1 MGRLPAEKHA
11 RARAAVANHSCGN
24 RSQTPDESNDQIQK
38 YETRNEPIKINR
50 LIVICGALA
59 ATSIGNTFTTYAA
72 SPTPAP
78 RANALIT
85 WTAGGKQSNKVD
97 VLFVQNA
104 KNVSFNKGKLTL
116 RGVNPVTVAFTDRPA
131 RMAGHMQTKRFVLL
145 WSQGKDS
152 FLKDNPNATLSVF
165 RGDNVSDLVVELSNP
180 QLSGNDLTYDVRL
193 LEGTPPVNGGAC
205 ALFIDIIGMPATP
218 MSYAGVARR
227 AWRR

>member
-1 MGRLPAEKHA
+1 M
-11 RARAAVANHSCGN
+11 
-24 RSQTPDESNDQIQK
+24 
-38 YETRNEPIKINR
+38 KITK
-50 LIVICGALA
+50 LILICGALA
-59 ATSIGNTFTTYAA
+59 GIIITNPFTIYAA
-72 SPTPAP
+72 SPTPVP
-78 RANALIT
+78 GGKPLIA
-85 WTAGGKQSNKVD
+85 WTASGKQSKNVD

-104 KNVSFNKGKLTL
+104 KNVSFSKGKLVL
-116 RGVNPVTVAFTDRPA
+116 RGVNPVTVCFTDRPA
-131 RMAGHMQTKRFVLL
+131 RMAGHMQTSRLIPL

-180 QLSGNDLTYDVRL
+180 QLSGNDLTYDVRI
-193 LEGTPPVNGGAC
+193 LEGTPPVNAGAC

>member
-1 MGRLPAEKHA
+1 MKL
-11 RARAAVANHSCGN
+11 
-24 RSQTPDESNDQIQK
+24 RSNAQQTKPM
-38 YETRNEPIKINR
+38 KIDK
-50 LIVICGALA
+50 LILICGALTGIIIA
-59 ATSIGNTFTTYAA
+59 DPFTSYAA

-85 WTAGGKQSNKVD
+85 WTAGGKQSKKVD

-104 KNVSFNKGKLTL
+104 KNVTFSKGRLVL
-116 RGVNPVTVAFTDRPA
+116 RGVNPVTVCFTDRPA
-131 RMAGHMQTKRFVLL
+131 RMAGHMQTSKLIPL

-180 QLSGNDLTYDVRL
+180 QLSDNDLTYDARI
-193 LEGTPPVNGGAC
+193 LEGTPPANGGAC
-205 ALFIDIIGMPATP
+205 ALFIDVIGMPATP
-218 MSYAGVARR
+218 MSYAGAARR